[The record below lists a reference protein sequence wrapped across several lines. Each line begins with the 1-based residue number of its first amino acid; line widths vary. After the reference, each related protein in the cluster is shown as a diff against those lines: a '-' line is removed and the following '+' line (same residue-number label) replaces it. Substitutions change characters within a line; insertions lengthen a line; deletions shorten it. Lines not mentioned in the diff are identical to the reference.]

1 MSRAIPKPPTTPA
14 TVSTPPAGRLGR
26 AAAVRY
32 LLHPGLGLKRWL
44 LLLFV
49 GVTLAGLG
57 FAYLLRM
64 LYRTRPWPTLLDWL
78 TLRFLPDWARV
89 LVLLGLGFG
98 LVLWALWRF
107 NQTLVAGLLPGAQ
120 PSSRAVM
127 SAYLQRRQRHRGPRI
142 VAIGGGTGMPQLLRG
157 LRPYTDHLT
166 AIVTV
171 ADDGGSSG
179 RLRRQM
185 GMLPPG
191 DFRNN
196 IAALS
201 EAEDLMTRLFQYRF
215 AEHELGGDGS
225 GGSLAG
231 HSFGNLFI
239 TTMAAVTGSF
249 EAGIAESS
257 RVLAVRGRILPSTL
271 EQVTLNAEIARPL
284 ADGREEWVSVSGESS
299 LAEAGGRIVRV
310 SLQPESPR
318 AYPEA
323 IRALLQA
330 DLIVAC
336 PGSFY
341 TSLLPNLLVPSIRDA
356 IVASAAQRIYICNVA
371 TEPGETEGYSL
382 DDHMQALRRHAGS
395 AFEVVLAN
403 SRYDVEAPPSINGKW
418 VTLPPEEA
426 ALDYRLYTGDL
437 VDDRLPW
444 FHSSAKLAARL
455 MEVYA
460 AEAARAAEETAESA
474 ASARP
479 PLWARAL
486 RREPPAETEIEPIS
500 FGEEM

>member
-1 MSRAIPKPPTTPA
+1 MLR
-14 TVSTPPAGRLGR
+14 
-26 AAAVRY
+26 
-32 LLHPGLGLKRWL
+32 PGLGLKRWL
-44 LLLFV
+44 LLLFI
-49 GVTLAGLG
+49 GVTFTGLG
-57 FAYLLRM
+57 FALFLRTI
-64 LYRTRPWPTLLDWL
+64 YVNRPWPPALDLL
-78 TLRFLPDWARV
+78 TLRFLPDWVRG
-89 LVLLGLGFG
+89 LILLAVGFG
-98 LVLWALWRF
+98 LAGLALWRF
-107 NQTLVAGLLPGAQ
+107 NQTLVGALM
-120 PSSRAVM
+120 PEARGSSRAMM
-127 SAYLQRRQRHRGPRI
+127 SAYLQRRQRRNGPRI

-179 RLRRQM
+179 KLRRQM

-215 AEHELGGDGS
+215 ADHEVRDESGKGS
-225 GGSLAG
+225 ALAG

-271 EQVTLNAEIARPL
+271 EHVTLHAEIARTRG
-284 ADGREEWVSVSGESS
+284 DGSEEWFSVSGESS
-299 LAEAGGRIVRV
+299 ISEVRGRIARV
-310 SLQPESPR
+310 FLQPEQPR

-323 IRALLQA
+323 VRALLQA

-341 TSLLPNLLVPSIRDA
+341 TSLLPNLLVPAIRDA

-371 TEPGETEGYSL
+371 TEPGETEGYSV
-382 DDHMQALRRHAGS
+382 DDHVQALRRHAGD
-395 AFEVVLAN
+395 AFPVVLAN
-403 SRYDVEAPPSINGKW
+403 SRYDEAHPPSRFGSW
-418 VTLPPEEA
+418 VTLPSDRA
-426 ALDYRLYTGDL
+426 TIDYHLYTGDV
-437 VDDRLPW
+437 VDERLPW
-444 FHSSAKLAARL
+444 HHDSAKLAARL

-460 AEAARAAEETAESA
+460 ELMAHGGVEENLPSAGRSEASGRTRGARWRGQPAAAAQPGGLRGTASSA
-474 ASARP
+474 ATRVQ
-479 PLWARAL
+479 
-486 RREPPAETEIEPIS
+486 TDGTNVPIP
-500 FGEEM
+500 FGEEL